1 MDCHTPI
8 SGFFIRK
15 IQEKSKNYNFLKK
28 NPKNFRYPSPYQ
40 LSFLMPFSQ
49 RKHFR
54 SHIDNEKEG
63 NTSFRTYAIKKKQN
77 WWRIQKF
84 EGAQGDTKLFERNGF
99 ASDTYYHNLVMGI
112 PPTLVSLA
120 PPALSRRGPT
130 SYFMFRFIWSC
141 PLSKNSTIKKYF
153 FVPVSF

>member
-28 NPKNFRYPSPYQ
+28 NPKDFRYPSPYQ

-63 NTSFRTYAIKKKQN
+63 NTSFWTYALKKKQN

-99 ASDTYYHNLVMGI
+99 ASDTYYQNLVMGI
-112 PPTLVSLA
+112 PPRPGVFGST
-120 PPALSRRGPT
+120 GPEQKRT
-130 SYFMFRFIWSC
+130 YFMFRFIWSC
-141 PLSKNSTIKKYF
+141 PR
-153 FVPVSF
+153 VSVQGH